1 MIKLPTANYPIHT
14 FHIPSLDRECRFRP
28 FLVKENK
35 ALMIAQGTE
44 DPVVMVNTLKS
55 VIQSCA
61 LDELNVDDLAVF
73 DCEYLLIK
81 LRAISVG
88 EEVTVMLQ
96 CSDAHDGNEASRVFG
111 VACDLNKVEV
121 VGLENFNPNVKL
133 SDNLMVKMS
142 APTIESLQAMSNTNE
157 ENEYETNF
165 KIVTSLIKEIV
176 TPDEVIDC
184 SEIDPADMKE
194 WVENLTTD
202 EYSKILDFV
211 QNLPRVQLRV
221 EWDCPFCGK
230 HNVRYLSG
238 LMVFF

>member
-1 MIKLPTANYPIHT
+1 M
-14 FHIPSLDRECRFRP
+14 
-28 FLVKENK
+28 
-35 ALMIAQGTE
+35 
-44 DPVVMVNTLKS
+44 
-55 VIQSCA
+55 
-61 LDELNVDDLAVF
+61 
-73 DCEYLLIK
+73 
-81 LRAISVG
+81 
-88 EEVTVMLQ
+88 
-96 CSDAHDGNEASRVFG
+96 SD
-111 VACDLNKVEV
+111 
-121 VGLENFNPNVKL
+121 
-133 SDNLMVKMS
+133 
-142 APTIESLQAMSNTNE
+142 TNE